1 MEVSAGRAVMALD
14 MVDGVPTLDRIR
26 RSLEAYEPTL
36 LPFEGKR
43 QAAVAI
49 VLREV
54 EGATEMLLIER
65 AHRSGDPWSGHM
77 AFPGG
82 RVDPEDASARH
93 AAERET
99 LEEVG
104 LSLARATY
112 LGRVDDLRGHA
123 AAAARDMVISAHV
136 WEVKEPGEL
145 VLNYEV
151 EEAFWFPLSG
161 LLDEDRHVVHAIEI
175 PGRGMNF
182 PGILVGKPERHV
194 VWGLTYR
201 FLELFFEIVGRP
213 LPPRWQEPAL

>member
-1 MEVSAGRAVMALD
+1 MVSA
-14 MVDGVPTLDRIR
+14 VPTLDLIR
-26 RSLEAYEPTL
+26 RSLEAHEPAL
-36 LPFEGKR
+36 LPVKGMR

-49 VLREV
+49 VLRG
-54 EGATEMLLIER
+54 GAESAPELLFIER

-82 RVDPEDASARH
+82 RAEPADRSARH

-104 LSLARATY
+104 VSLSAADY
-112 LGRVDDLRGHA
+112 LGRIDDLHGHA

-136 WEVKEPGEL
+136 YQLLEHSEL
-145 VLNYEV
+145 APNCEV
-151 EEAFWFPLSG
+151 EEAFWFPLAG
-161 LLDEDRHVVHAIEI
+161 LLDEERHVVHAIDL
-175 PGRGMNF
+175 PGRGTRF
-182 PGILVGKPERHV
+182 PGILVGTPERHV

-213 LPPRWQEPAL
+213 LPPRWQDFG

>member
-1 MEVSAGRAVMALD
+1 
-14 MVDGVPTLDRIR
+14 MVWSVPTLARIR
-26 RSLEAYEPTL
+26 QNLAVYEPAL
-36 LPFEGKR
+36 LPVEGKR
-43 QAAVAI
+43 QAAVAMI
-49 VLREV
+49 LRDGEVSPEVLF
-54 EGATEMLLIER
+54 IER

-82 RVDPEDASARH
+82 RVDPGDRSARH

-104 LSLARATY
+104 FSLGTADY
-112 LGRVDDLRGHA
+112 LGRTDDLRGHA

-136 WEVKEPGEL
+136 YELRDSAEL

-151 EEAFWFPLSG
+151 EEAFWFPLAG
-161 LLDEDRHVVHAIEI
+161 LLDEERHVVHAIDV
-175 PGRGMNF
+175 PGRGTRF
-182 PGILVGKPERHV
+182 PGILIGTPERHV

-213 LPPRWQEPAL
+213 LPPRWQDFG